1 MTSKLDS
8 TFFSTIVQEK
18 KEVFVLMDVSV
29 SKNCNETE
37 TKTEM
42 KLKRDET
49 VSNRNQNRIGSARLS
64 IFFSKPEASSTIFHN
79 FHNLRT
85 CQLTN
90 IFIMLF
96 DQAKFS
102 MSWLDVRCTKLF
114 KVAGPTRQCW
124 LLR

>member
-49 VSNRNQNRIGSARLS
+49 VSNRNENRIGSARLS
-64 IFFSKPEASSTIFHN
+64 IFFQNLKQVLQYSTIFIICAHV
-79 FHNLRT
+79 
-85 CQLTN
+85 
-90 IFIMLF
+90 
-96 DQAKFS
+96 S
-102 MSWLDVRCTKLF
+102 
-114 KVAGPTRQCW
+114 
-124 LLR
+124 